1 MISFA
6 KPADHRRSWS
16 DEDDLELRTRCG
28 GGELLRDIARAMG
41 RTQEA
46 CRSRAN
52 KLGIPCRSS

>member
-6 KPADHRRSWS
+6 KPADHRRPWLKTD
-16 DEDDLELRTRCG
+16 DEDLRARCAQ
-28 GGELLRDIARAMG
+28 GEFLRDVARAMG

-52 KLGIPCRSS
+52 KLGIPCKSS